1 MWSVTLKGLLAH
13 KLRLLLS
20 ASAVMLGIA
29 FLAGTMVLTD
39 TIQHSVD
46 EVKQQLGAGSD
57 LSVRTRSATGG
68 TAAQRAPV
76 PEGVLADV
84 RAVDGVAN
92 AVGSSLGFAQ
102 LLDDA
107 GDLVGSGVTVGMSMP
122 PEDLGLLEVREGA
135 SPQGVDEVAVD
146 VATARAAGLEVGDQ
160 VTALL
165 SGPSRA
171 VTVVGVVGYGA
182 LDGLPGSSVV
192 AFDAE
197 VAPEV
202 LGTPGRYASIE
213 VAGEAGVSP
222 EVLQR
227 RVDAV
232 LPKNLEAASGL
243 QVAEEGAKEAG
254 DALKFLPTALMAFV
268 AVSLFVGIFLIVNTF
283 SMLVA
288 QRSREF
294 GLLRSVGASA
304 RQVFASVL
312 LEALVVGA
320 VASAIGFGAGVGAAH
335 GMNWLLGALGL
346 DMPQVDL
353 VVRPQVAL
361 ISLLVGTV
369 VTCLAAAL
377 PALRAS
383 RVPPIAAIVG
393 LTATSRRGRRLVG
406 VAGGVLLVGGLATA
420 TYGVSLVGARS
431 LPLAGV
437 GALMTFLGLAA
448 LSNHLVRPVV
458 GVVGRPWLSLLGV
471 PGRLGADNAVRNP
484 HRTAAT
490 ASALMVGLALVVL
503 TSVFS
508 ASAKESLGRALDEGL
523 RADYLVSSTQFIGF
537 TDQVTQDLEGR
548 PEFDAVVGLRSGKA
562 RVSGED
568 TDLFAADPAGLER
581 VLEMDMQEGSVSGLS
596 NGGVLVHLDVAL
608 THDWQVGDVV
618 PMQFQGA
625 GRQRVPVRGIFTEK
639 RVLGSDYI
647 LALSDYQKWYVEQLD
662 LIALVTLAPGVTTAQ
677 ADAAFDAALA
687 DQPQLEPRTA
697 AEERSQAERQ
707 LGQVL
712 SMVTGLLGLA
722 LLIAL
727 LGIMNTLALS
737 VQERVRELGLVR
749 AVGMSRGQVRR
760 TIRYE
765 AILIALIGAVLG
777 VAVGLSAGSAFVHV
791 LKDKGLTDLAIP
803 GGQIAVYVVAAALAG
818 VLAAAWPARRAS
830 RLDILE
836 AIAQE

>member
-1 MWSVTLKGLLAH
+1 MLSVTLKGLFAH

-39 TIQHSVD
+39 TIQHGVD
-46 EVKQQLGAGSD
+46 EVQAQLEAGSD
-57 LSVRTRSATGG
+57 VSVRSESETGG

-76 PEGVLADV
+76 PESVLTEV
-84 RAVDGVAN
+84 RQVDGVEH

-102 LLDDA
+102 LVADD
-107 GDLVGSGVTVGMSMP
+107 GSLIGSGVTVGMSMP

-135 SPQGVDEVAVD
+135 APRGDAEVAVD
-146 VATARAAGLEVGDQ
+146 VATARSSGVKVGDQ

-165 SGPSRA
+165 TGPSRP
-171 VTVVGVVGYGA
+171 VTVVGLVGYGSI
-182 LDGLPGSSVV
+182 DGIPGSSVV
-192 AFDAE
+192 AFDPA
-197 VAPEV
+197 VAPQL
-202 LGTPGRYASIE
+202 LGSPGRYASIE
-213 VAGEAGVSP
+213 VSGAPGVAKAD
-222 EVLQR
+222 LQK
-227 RVDAV
+227 RVAEV
-232 LPKNLEAASGL
+232 LPKELEAVSGL

-254 DALKFLPTALMAFV
+254 NALKFLPTALMAFV

-294 GLLRSVGASA
+294 GLLRSVGATA

-320 VASAIGFGAGVGAAH
+320 VASALGFGAGVGAAH
-335 GMNWLLGALGL
+335 GMNWVLGALGL
-346 DMPQVDL
+346 DMPQVA
-353 VVRPQVAL
+353 VQVRPQVAVV
-361 ISLLVGTV
+361 SLLVGTV

-393 LTATSRRGRRLVG
+393 LPTSTKRGRRVVG
-406 VAGGVLLVGGLATA
+406 VAGGVLLLGGLATA
-420 TYGVSLVGARS
+420 TYGVSLAGARS

-448 LSNHLVRPVV
+448 LSSHLVRPVV
-458 GVVGRPWLSLLGV
+458 TVVGRPWVPLLGV
-471 PGRLGADNAVRNP
+471 PGRLGSDNAVRNP

-508 ASAKESLGRALDEGL
+508 ASAKESLGRALDEGQ
-523 RADYLVSSTQFIGF
+523 RADYLVSSPEFTGF
-537 TDQVTQDLEGR
+537 SHKVTEAMAAR
-548 PEFDAVVGLRSGKA
+548 PEFDAVVGLRAGEA
-562 RVSGED
+562 RVAGED
-568 TDLFAADPAGLER
+568 TQLFAADQAGLER
-581 VLEMDMQEGSVSGLS
+581 VLDLDMREGRVAGLAH
-596 NGGVLVHLDVAL
+596 GGVLVHKDVAL
-608 THDWQVGDVV
+608 RHHWQVGDLV

-625 GRQRVPVRGIFTEK
+625 GRQRVPVRGIFAEK
-639 RVLGSDYI
+639 RLLGSDYI
-647 LALSDYQKWYVEQLD
+647 LALPAYQKWYVEQLD
-662 LIALVTLAPGVTTAQ
+662 LLTLVTLAPGVTATQ
-677 ADAAFDAALA
+677 ADAAFDVVLA
-687 DQPQLEPRTA
+687 DQPQLKPRTK
-697 AEERSQAERQ
+697 AEERSEQERQ

-749 AVGMSRGQVRR
+749 AVGMSRSQVRR

-777 VAVGLSAGSAFVHV
+777 VGVGLSAGSAFVHV
-791 LKDKGLTDLAIP
+791 LRDKGLTDLAVP
-803 GGQIAVYVVAAALAG
+803 GGQIAIYVVAAAFAG
-818 VLAAAWPARRAS
+818 VLAAAWPARRAAK
-830 RLDILE
+830 LDILE